1 MAEIGERQLSPPKSS
16 PTVVLEVAYEES
28 SPSSPPPSQSIGS
41 GNRKKLKKAPTITP
55 RSFRRFFTPRLALGR
70 VSKVSAA
77 RKALC
82 DITSP
87 AINRGG
93 QTQGR
98 GGIELEGFAD
108 IVTSGKENESPK
120 MFPGRKRRRL
130 LISPDTSPDHSPIKR
145 PRVVPRDETIEK
157 GVHSLEQEIPEEQ
170 KSVGEQDRDATAV
183 RQVAFEQQ
191 KVAKPEEEQG
201 EHVDSEDDNSDR
213 SDMVTVPLPLRR
225 ARLSNSTG
233 RALQR
238 SLGAGRGVGF
248 PGLAAH
254 CGDWQDE
261 TAKFYSKPED
271 THACTNNG
279 SSEGVLPFSVASCN
293 TNSLV
298 AVGDEEGN
306 IRLLESAKGGKP
318 AFLEAY
324 LTFRPHTNAT
334 LDITFSSN
342 DMLLATAS
350 GDQTA
355 RIIDMPTQRVLSILS
370 GHSSSIKQIR
380 FQPGSGNDSVIA
392 TSSRDGSVQIWD
404 LRCTGSQ
411 APVRELHVSL
421 DAGPLSFGSSTR
433 GASKKMT
440 WGCSVNAIY
449 QAHTDKHAPIASQGA
464 TSNGTVS
471 TDAPSKGELQSRR
484 GDVSITALSF
494 LPPGKEHLLLTASE
508 ANACV
513 KLWDLRTTHNGRRG
527 KATPLSSTRQ
537 PDSHTKHRHF
547 GINSI
552 VLSSDGGRLYTL
564 CRDSTVYTYSTS
576 HLILGHA
583 PELSSAS
590 MPPRRSGGTVKEGL
604 GPIYGFRHP
613 QLHASTFYVKSALR
627 PASIDKT
634 ELLAVGSSDGCAI
647 LFPTDER
654 HLRNQDSQRRG
665 EIPVSYGGT
674 PLATPT
680 TARPTLSRSISTIG
694 LSVRPEDTIP
704 IYQHG
709 SALIRGHQREV
720 TGLSWT
726 AEGELVTV
734 GDDLLARCW
743 REGSDARDLRVGGE
757 SEGRRWGCG
766 WAEVR
771 GSFDDHE

>member
-1 MAEIGERQLSPPKSS
+1 MAEQQLSPASSS
-16 PTVVLEVAYEES
+16 PLAISEIPHSEGP
-28 SPSSPPPSQSIGS
+28 PSSPLLSQSVGS
-41 GNRKKLKKAPTITP
+41 GESKRLKKAPTVTP
-55 RSFRRFFTPRLALGR
+55 RSFKRFFTPRLALGK

-87 AINRGG
+87 AINRGS
-93 QTQGR
+93 QISGR
-98 GGIELEGFAD
+98 GDVKLEGFAD
-108 IVTSGKENESPK
+108 IITSGKENESTK
-120 MFPGRKRRRL
+120 MLAGRKKRRL
-130 LISPDTSPDHSPIKR
+130 LLSPETSPDHSPVKK
-145 PRVVPRDETIEK
+145 PRVTLTNEEIGGKLD
-157 GVHSLEQEIPEEQ
+157 SLEQQVGKEQ
-170 KSVGEQDRDATAV
+170 KMFGDQDGDASAMKHIVLEQKEV
-183 RQVAFEQQ
+183 LKEQ
-191 KVAKPEEEQG
+191 EQHDEG
-201 EHVDSEDDNSDR
+201 IDSDDDKSD
-213 SDMVTVPLPLRR
+213 SSEIIAVPLPVRR
-225 ARLSNSTG
+225 ARLSGSAG
-233 RALQR
+233 RVLQR
-238 SLGAGRGVGF
+238 SIGTGRGN
-248 PGLAAH
+248 GLARLSSH
-254 CGDWQDE
+254 CSDWRDE
-261 TAKFYSKPED
+261 TAKFCSRPED
-271 THACTNNG
+271 THVCSNNG
-279 SSEGVLPFSVASCN
+279 SSEGALPFSVVCCN

-298 AVGDEEGN
+298 AIGDEEGN
-306 IRLLESAKGGKP
+306 IRLLESSKGGKP
-318 AFLEAY
+318 AFTDTY
-324 LTFRPHTNAT
+324 LSFRPHTNAI
-334 LDITFSSN
+334 LDMSFSRD

-355 RIIDMPTQRVLSILS
+355 QIIDMPTQRVLSTLS
-370 GHSSSIKQIR
+370 GHTSSIKQIR

-411 APVRELHVSL
+411 APVREVHVSL
-421 DAGPLSFGSSTR
+421 DAGPVSATSNR
-433 GASKKMT
+433 RAAPKKMT

-449 QAHTDKHAPIASQGA
+449 HAHTDKHAHGS
-464 TSNGTVS
+464 VS
-471 TDAPSKGELQSRR
+471 VDAPSQGELHSRR
-484 GDVSITALSF
+484 GAVSITALSF

-508 ANACV
+508 ANASV

-537 PDSHTKHRHF
+537 PESHTKHRHF
-547 GINSI
+547 GVNSI

-564 CRDSTVYTYSTS
+564 CRDSTIYTYSTS

-590 MPPRRSGGTVKEGL
+590 VLPRRSGGTVKEGL

-613 QLHASTFYVKSALR
+613 QMHASTFYVKSALR
-627 PASIDKT
+627 LAAGDNT
-634 ELLAVGSSDGCAI
+634 EMLAVGSSDGCAI

-654 HLRNQDSQRRG
+654 YLRDQGRRRKG
-665 EIPVSYGGT
+665 EAPLPNGGT

-680 TARPTLSRSISTIG
+680 TARPSLSRSISTTG

-726 AEGELVTV
+726 SEGELITV

-743 REGSDARDLRVGGE
+743 REGPDAHDLRIGGE
-757 SEGRRWGCG
+757 TEGRRWGCG
-766 WAEVR
+766 WAEVC
-771 GSFDDHE
+771 GEYDDYD